1 MLLQKEEK
9 LLLTV
14 SGHSLCR
21 KKRRKARRVCWWLA
35 LMSADREKEDTPTPT
50 ERLQLVGKAGR
61 AEQQQEE
68 KKQEEMCKKQE
79 EGEPGRR

>member
-1 MLLQKEEK
+1 
-9 LLLTV
+9 
-14 SGHSLCR
+14 
-21 KKRRKARRVCWWLA
+21 
-35 LMSADREKEDTPTPT
+35 MSADREKEDTPTPR

-68 KKQEEMCKKQE
+68 KKQEETCKKQE